1 MSNYIEWSKMPT
13 QKKIDYLQQ
22 VVEEMTKLI
31 ASADESGLEAS
42 RLKEFMDFRTSLIQ
56 ESDRGSVLMAAAF
69 IEDKLGCLLES
80 YFIENEKICK
90 QLLKGNGA
98 LATFS
103 SKINLTFLLGL
114 IPENIFNDLHILRKI
129 RNDFAHTAS
138 KISFETSSIKDRT
151 KALSTLS
158 KKMLRDDTKAYFMR
172 SMTTIL
178 TAINMK
184 MESFERCSTPENFN
198 IDMFNKSLKQIEDNL
213 SEYKSST
220 EQQT

>member
-1 MSNYIEWSKMPT
+1 MPT

-22 VVEEMTKLI
+22 IMLETTKLI
-31 ASADESGLEAS
+31 ASADKSGLEAS
-42 RLKEFMDFRTSLIQ
+42 RLKEFMDFRISLIN

-69 IEDKLGCLLES
+69 IEDKLSCLLKS
-80 YFIENEKICK
+80 YFIDNERVCN
-90 QLLKGNGA
+90 QLLNGNGA

-103 SKINLTFLLGL
+103 SKIDLTFLLGL

-138 KISFETSSIKDRT
+138 QISFETPSIQDRT

-158 KKMLRDDTKAYFMR
+158 KVLLRDDTKVYFMR

-184 MESFERCSTPENFN
+184 MESFERCSTPENFD
-198 IDMFNKSLKQIEDNL
+198 ISMFDKSLKIVEDGL
-213 SEYKSST
+213 SEHQSRT
-220 EQQT
+220 EPKI